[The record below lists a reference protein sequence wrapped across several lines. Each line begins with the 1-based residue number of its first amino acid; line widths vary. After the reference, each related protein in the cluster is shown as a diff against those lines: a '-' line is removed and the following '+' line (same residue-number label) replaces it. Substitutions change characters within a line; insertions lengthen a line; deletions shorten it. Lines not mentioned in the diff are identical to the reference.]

1 MSCVPLAPPL
11 FASVNKKPPKKIFYG
26 QSLSIIIANICQEF
40 SYEISEKVQKSLI
53 EGLIKSTDDYLR
65 GGKTCKRETE
75 GLRSIEQ
82 ESSGHQ

>member
-1 MSCVPLAPPL
+1 MCT
-11 FASVNKKPPKKIFYG
+11 NDFYVT
-26 QSLSIIIANICQEF
+26 EF

-65 GGKTCKRETE
+65 GGKTGKRETE

-82 ESSGHQ
+82 ESSDRR